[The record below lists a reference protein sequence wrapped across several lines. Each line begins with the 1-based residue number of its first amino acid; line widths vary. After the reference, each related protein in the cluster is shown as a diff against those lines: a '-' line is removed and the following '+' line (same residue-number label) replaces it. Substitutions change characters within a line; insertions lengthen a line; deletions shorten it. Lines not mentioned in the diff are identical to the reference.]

1 MAAVQ
6 PEEQS
11 LTATGAALRAAAAPS
26 TASDTT
32 PPLAQPEGSGA
43 STRPIARTQAAG
55 ERPSNGSQDTVELEV
70 RNHSLLARSKVQP
83 HSMDTEPAL
92 RLAETEEEQGGG
104 VGGDD
109 DEPASK
115 DKELRDA
122 HARIARLEAELA
134 RLPSVSAAPAQ
145 YELDRV
151 RSEIDQLVV
160 QARTLA
166 RKLAES
172 EAEVRRLLAAAGVQ
186 QDSAS
191 EVPEG
196 TTGASTSDVSAPIN
210 PTRVS
215 GACERTS
222 APPFAT
228 GNSSTAKRASL
239 ASASSPVTAPAPI
252 ELDPRLCGSANSALP
267 SAATVELSAA
277 RDSSAAAFG
286 VDASRSSV
294 SQAVELASSRV
305 ELLERENKALELDKR
320 TLEDRLKVAERQISR
335 AEKQLR
341 DLRAGM
347 LQGVPLIAVDHELA
361 LPSRTLV
368 EQAQEIV
375 KLARNGADTE
385 VPAAESR
392 QPSGT
397 GDSLLLP
404 PLLPRSTVGAV
415 DGVSRAIAAEYPT
428 AITSADSAR
437 SETEGF
443 NPLAQENL
451 ETLLGLAQATQV
463 SDQCAGEGL
472 PRRAGPSLPP
482 PPNGFAE
489 SDADRNK
496 RRRKRSSTASQD
508 QSSWE
513 LEGGRASTRQRT
525 SAPSAM
531 FEDYIVEDL
540 ESFSACSSAT
550 EDCGLESTPEE
561 AGDDHLPSPPAAF
574 STGMGEAGPSG
585 LPYEF
590 GSGSESKGGK
600 PLGARLSALDVLAQA
615 SASQEAADSS
625 KPQKS
630 HRSSKSSG
638 AKAKQT
644 SAATAEK
651 SRNRSASSIGPDGKK
666 VRSPYIKW
674 NVAEDEMLVR
684 AVIECG
690 CAWDNVARLCPTRA
704 YHQVRQRFLRG
715 LKSGHALPPEL
726 MHLQPQLLQSV
737 QDHATKRKRKKLAK
751 QAAQRLAED
760 AMNEQ

>member
-1 MAAVQ
+1 MTSQ
-6 PEEQS
+6 PAKTKRS
-11 LTATGAALRAAAAPS
+11 VPPCPVGC
-26 TASDTT
+26 
-32 PPLAQPEGSGA
+32 PPLGRIVSRHSFTLNGPVL
-43 STRPIARTQAAG
+43 TRLF
-55 ERPSNGSQDTVELEV
+55 SF
-70 RNHSLLARSKVQP
+70 
-83 HSMDTEPAL
+83 L
-92 RLAETEEEQGGG
+92 RQ
-104 VGGDD
+104 
-109 DEPASK
+109 
-115 DKELRDA
+115 LRDA

-320 TLEDRLKVAERQISR
+320 TLEDRVRLLSPDERPCTSRAGLRSLRRRERSVLTVSAPLQLKVAERQISR

-375 KLARNGADTE
+375 KLARNGAATE

-428 AITSADSAR
+428 ATTSADSAR

-472 PRRAGPSLPP
+472 PRRAGSSLPP

-666 VRSPYIKW
+666 IRSPYIK
-674 NVAEDEMLVR
+674 VSRRRR
-684 AVIECG
+684 ASH
-690 CAWDNVARLCPTRA
+690 RR
-704 YHQVRQRFLRG
+704 Y
-715 LKSGHALPPEL
+715 GHG
-726 MHLQPQLLQSV
+726 S
-737 QDHATKRKRKKLAK
+737 
-751 QAAQRLAED
+751 
-760 AMNEQ
+760 